1 MKEKQ
6 FKKFNNIIASI
17 LVKCYFSITC
27 IVDRADCSCV
37 QVLVHYIYSNS
48 KKKEEEVYVTKQQLL
63 TINLLEHVSI

>member
-48 KKKEEEVYVTKQQLL
+48 KKKEVYVTKQQLL
-63 TINLLEHVSI
+63 TINILEHVSI

>member
-37 QVLVHYIYSNS
+37 QVLVHYIHSNQ
-48 KKKEEEVYVTKQQLL
+48 KKREVYVTKQQLL

>member
-6 FKKFNNIIASI
+6 FKKFNNIVASI

-48 KKKEEEVYVTKQQLL
+48 KKKKKEVYVTKQQLL
-63 TINLLEHVSI
+63 TINLLEYVSI

>member
-48 KKKEEEVYVTKQQLL
+48 KKKEEVYVTKQQLL
-63 TINLLEHVSI
+63 TINLLEYVSI